1 MKTPRSRWDSG
12 VFLRRDAGA
21 RKTRRQVR
29 ILRMD
34 VCAEK
39 QNLTAEENLLKYE
52 VSFT

>member
-1 MKTPRSRWDSG
+1 M
-12 VFLRRDAGA
+12 FLRRDAGA